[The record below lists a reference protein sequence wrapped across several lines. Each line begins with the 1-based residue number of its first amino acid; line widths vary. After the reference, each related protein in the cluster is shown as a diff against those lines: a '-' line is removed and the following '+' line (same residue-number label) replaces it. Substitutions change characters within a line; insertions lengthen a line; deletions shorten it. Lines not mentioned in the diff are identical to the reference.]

1 MAVRLDATTSRILP
15 RGGTAREAAESFAS
29 FDISGIGDLITALER
44 AADKCLQD
52 PGGYLQKSIIKG
64 MEAVRDSYR
73 GKVNSVTGNLS
84 RATVSRKG
92 KRTYEGIY
100 IAVAGPQHSVAG
112 KEWDVEE
119 KGAGNHAFL
128 LEFGTDRRRP
138 STQNRR
144 TYLNVHEKINR
155 RFRRITNREGGFVF
169 DNEQFEQMGR
179 GYYFL
184 MGSINERHPAR
195 RTGRG
200 AFVRTSGGGTR
211 PYFLS
216 PNETYGAM
224 RATHPMERAIGD
236 SRQAVLSAVRA
247 SLTKFVADL
256 SN

>member
-1 MAVRLDATTSRILP
+1 
-15 RGGTAREAAESFAS
+15 
-29 FDISGIGDLITALER
+29 
-44 AADKCLQD
+44 
-52 PGGYLQKSIIKG
+52 

-100 IAVAGPQHSVAG
+100 IAVAGPQHAVAG

-119 KGAGNHAFL
+119 KGAGNHAWL
-128 LEFGTDRRRP
+128 VEFGTDRRRP
-138 STQNRR
+138 ATQNRR

-155 RFRRITNREGGFVF
+155 RFRRITNRDGGFVF

-216 PNETYGAM
+216 PGETYGAM